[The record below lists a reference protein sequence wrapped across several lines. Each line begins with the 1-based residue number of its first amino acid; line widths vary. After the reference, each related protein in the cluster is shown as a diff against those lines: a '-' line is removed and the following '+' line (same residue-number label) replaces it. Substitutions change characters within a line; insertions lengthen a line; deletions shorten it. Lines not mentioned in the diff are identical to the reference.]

1 MAFTSTTTSTNL
13 HLPILWLFVGD
24 YGAFQIELTY
34 AWNYLID
41 LGKTECQSLEATVVG
56 PEGGVFVESRDGQ
69 RVNAAQ
75 RHPFIAESPIE
86 VRDQAA
92 GRADLDHVN
101 SWRPAAAGS
110 SWATLIGSRALC
122 FMSTIRMSDYQTES
136 DRSENL
142 QARVH
147 HYFRQPADLSFN
159 TPSNIS
165 LISGIDNYQ
174 SAGITSKRISD
185 SPLLPSRHG
194 YVQQTAL
201 RGWLPNPL
209 SVR

>member
-1 MAFTSTTTSTNL
+1 MAIDGPDYPFEDDPKLFWRSPQKKVHRPSVAFTSTTTSTNL

-122 FMSTIRMSDYQTES
+122 FMSTIRMSECQIIRPNQT
-136 DRSENL
+136 DRRIFKQEYIITFDS
-142 QARVH
+142 R
-147 HYFRQPADLSFN
+147 PTCLSIH
-159 TPSNIS
+159 P
-165 LISGIDNYQ
+165 LIS
-174 SAGITSKRISD
+174 
-185 SPLLPSRHG
+185 P
-194 YVQQTAL
+194 
-201 RGWLPNPL
+201 
-209 SVR
+209 

>member
-1 MAFTSTTTSTNL
+1 VKGHPEARRLLYALGGPWARDSPSQAEVQESWLIRHKGGPGRPFDNDSHRFFLTRTFSYLAIDGPDYAFDDDPKLFWRSPQKKVHGPSVAFTSTTTSTNL

-101 SWRPAAAGS
+101 SWQPAAVG
-110 SWATLIGSRALC
+110 
-122 FMSTIRMSDYQTES
+122 
-136 DRSENL
+136 
-142 QARVH
+142 
-147 HYFRQPADLSFN
+147 
-159 TPSNIS
+159 
-165 LISGIDNYQ
+165 
-174 SAGITSKRISD
+174 
-185 SPLLPSRHG
+185 
-194 YVQQTAL
+194 
-201 RGWLPNPL
+201 
-209 SVR
+209 